1 MNSPMKHYRKIQVLL
16 TLGCVEFFGPMVKD
30 TGASHLLNEEWVG
43 HAKIHLGWL
52 LGFMFFSGL
61 ANLYLIWIR
70 GGDRLACL
78 KVTALW
84 QGCHLAGF
92 WGAVITAP
100 MYGGQLVDER
110 YHMHILGIEENAF
123 VFGILT
129 IILIAAVY
137 FLRLAQSES
146 SSQRADD
153 EQL

>member
-1 MNSPMKHYRKIQVLL
+1 MNSPIKHYRKIQVLL
-16 TLGCVEFFGPMVKD
+16 TLGCLEFFGPMFKD
-30 TGASHLLNEEWVG
+30 TGASHLMNEEWVG
-43 HAKIHLGWL
+43 HARIHLGWL

-92 WGAVITAP
+92 WSAVITAP

-129 IILIAAVY
+129 IILLTAVY
-137 FLRLAQSES
+137 FLRLAQSDA
-146 SSQRADD
+146 SSQGVDD
-153 EQL
+153 EQS